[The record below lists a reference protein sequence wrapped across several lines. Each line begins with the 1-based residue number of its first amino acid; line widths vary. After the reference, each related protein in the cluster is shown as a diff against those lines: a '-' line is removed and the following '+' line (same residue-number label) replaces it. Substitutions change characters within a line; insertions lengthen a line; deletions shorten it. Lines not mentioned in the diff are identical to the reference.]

1 MKEFFMTQWHCAE
14 TYFEKNLKP
23 TFYFCLAF
31 FGIMIVLNSL
41 LFLSDPGLSQ
51 SYFSELQALFS
62 QKDFLD
68 GTGINLWLGIFVNN
82 VIASGISS
90 LLGAIPFLFLPMF
103 SLASNAIIIGL
114 IGAVYQTN
122 GIGWFAF
129 LVGVLPHGLIE
140 IPALVLGVSLGVHL
154 CYKLSKTI
162 LRRSFKGELK
172 QAAIGC
178 LRIYLLW
185 LIPLFF
191 IAAFI
196 ETFMTPI
203 LFNAVVSA

>member
-1 MKEFFMTQWHCAE
+1 MKEFFMTQWHGAE

-31 FGIMIVLNSL
+31 FAIMIVLNSL

-62 QKDFLD
+62 QKDFLN

-140 IPALVLGVSLGVHL
+140 IPALVLAVSLGVHL
-154 CYKLSKTI
+154 CYQLSKTI

>member
-1 MKEFFMTQWHCAE
+1 MKTFLMTQWQGAE

-31 FGIMIVLNSL
+31 FGMMTVLNSL
-41 LFLSDPGLSQ
+41 LFLNDPVLSQ
-51 SYFSELQALFS
+51 SYFNELQALFN
-62 QKDFLD
+62 QKAFLD
-68 GTGINLWLGIFVNN
+68 GTGVNLWLGIFLNN

-90 LLGAIPFLFLPMF
+90 LLGAIPFLFLPLF

-122 GIGWFAF
+122 GLGWFAF
-129 LVGVLPHGLIE
+129 LVGILPHGVIE
-140 IPALVLGVSLGVHL
+140 IPALILGVTLGVHL
-154 CYKLSKTI
+154 CLKLSKKI
-162 LRRSFKGELK
+162 LRRSLKGELK

-178 LRIYLLW
+178 LRIYILW
-185 LIPLFF
+185 MIPLFF
-191 IAAFI
+191 LAAFI

-203 LFNAVVSA
+203 LFNVVVPA

>member
-1 MKEFFMTQWHCAE
+1 MKEFFMTQWHGAE
-14 TYFEKNLKP
+14 NYFEKNLKP

-31 FGIMIVLNSL
+31 FGIMIVLNTL
-41 LFLSDPGLSQ
+41 LFLSDPTLSQ
-51 SYFSELQALFS
+51 SYFKELQVLFN
-62 QKDFLD
+62 QKEFLE
-68 GTGINLWLGIFVNN
+68 GTGVELWLGIFLNN

-90 LLGAIPFLFLPMF
+90 LLGVIPFLFLPMF

-122 GIGWFAF
+122 GIGWLAF
-129 LVGVLPHGLIE
+129 LVGILPHGVIE
-140 IPALVLGVSLGVHL
+140 IPALILGVTLGVHL
-154 CYKLSKTI
+154 CLKLSKTI
-162 LRRSFKGELK
+162 LRRSIKGELK

-178 LRIYLLW
+178 LRIYILW

-191 IAAFI
+191 LAAFI

-203 LFNAVVSA
+203 LFNAVAPV